1 MREKLHVQSGGFGVK
16 RIVVAFL
23 MCAVTLLCI
32 GAEGP
37 ADEME
42 SAWIA
47 QDGQIPT
54 NMTHAAWRAEKLAC
68 RAERLKPVVA
78 MSKTWVYCRHYV
90 LGQRS
95 TFLHLSELSDAFEQ
109 RSYRAIGSSP
119 GSQDALVGRAVHK
132 CAVMSFT
139 EHPEKEKRR

>member
-1 MREKLHVQSGGFGVK
+1 MREKLHVQSGGSGVK
-16 RIVVAFL
+16 RIVGAFL
-23 MCAVTLLCI
+23 MCVVTFLCV

-42 SAWIA
+42 AAWIA
-47 QDGQIPT
+47 QDGPIPT
-54 NMTHAAWRAEKLAC
+54 NKTHAAWRAANLLR
-68 RAERLKPVVA
+68 RAERLKPVAA
-78 MSKTWVYCRHYV
+78 MSKTWAYCRHYV
-90 LGQRS
+90 LGQRN
-95 TFLHLSELSDAFEQ
+95 TFLHLSELSDAFER

-119 GSQDALVGRAVHK
+119 GSQDALVGRAIHK